1 MGKIFTLKKLFNL
14 RRINFKLMINQY
26 KKNAKLVL
34 SNGTVFPGFS
44 FGATGTAVGE
54 IVFNTGMTGYQEV
67 ITDPSYYGQILTF
80 TYPEIGNTGI
90 NLEDSESNINVKGI
104 IVRNYSSNNSNWRS
118 LKDFNEWLVE
128 KSIVG
133 LFGIDTRALVKIL
146 RSNGSMNGV
155 LTSEDKS
162 VETCLKII
170 YETPK
175 MEGLNLSKIVS
186 SKHQYLWQNP
196 TETDFD
202 VRKRYLERIDNKLKI
217 VAIDFG
223 IKKSILNRLVSYG
236 CEILVLPS
244 NSSFEDVMSNKPDG
258 IFFSNG
264 PGDPSSVTEGID
276 LARALIEYGEIP
288 MFGICLGHQIFGLA
302 LGGSTFKL
310 PFGHRGLNH
319 PCGKDNQIEITSQNH
334 GFAIDPNSISNDL
347 VNITHYNLNDN
358 TVAGLEVKNK
368 PIFSVQYHPEAGP
381 GPHDS
386 DYLFKKFVSL
396 MLERC

>member
-1 MGKIFTLKKLFNL
+1 MFNP
-14 RRINFKLMINQY
+14 Y

-34 SNGTVFPGFS
+34 SNGIIFPGFS
-44 FGATGTAVGE
+44 FGAPGTAVGE

-90 NLEDSESNINVKGI
+90 NNEDSESLISVKGI

-118 LKDFNEWLVE
+118 LRNFNQWLVDRN
-128 KSIVG
+128 IIG
-133 LFGIDTRALVKIL
+133 LYGIDTRALVKIL

-155 LTSEDKS
+155 LTSEDET

-170 YETPK
+170 NETPK
-175 MEGLNLSKIVS
+175 MEGLNLAKEISTNE
-186 SKHQYLWQNP
+186 QYLWKNKS
-196 TETDFD
+196 ETDFD
-202 VRKRYLERIDNKLKI
+202 VRKKYSENSNKLKV

-223 IKKSILNRLVSYG
+223 IKKSILNRLVSHG
-236 CEILVLPS
+236 CEVLVLPLR
-244 NSSFEDVMSNKPDG
+244 SSLKDVLSNKPDG

-276 LARALIEYGEIP
+276 LARSLIEFGEIP

-302 LGGSTFKL
+302 LGGSTYKL
-310 PFGHRGLNH
+310 TFGHRGLNH
-319 PCGKDNQIEITSQNH
+319 PCGMKNHIEITSQNH
-334 GFAIDPNSISNDL
+334 GFAIDPNSLSNDK
-347 VNITHYNLNDN
+347 VKITHYNLNDN

-386 DYLFKKFVSL
+386 DYLFNKFVSL

>member
-1 MGKIFTLKKLFNL
+1 
-14 RRINFKLMINQY
+14 MINPY

-34 SNGTVFPGFS
+34 SNGIIFPGFS
-44 FGATGTAVGE
+44 FGAKGTAIGE

-80 TYPEIGNTGI
+80 TYPEIGNTGV
-90 NLEDSESNINVKGI
+90 NLEDSESSNCVKGI

-118 LKDFNEWLVE
+118 LKNFNNWLVE
-128 KSIVG
+128 KNIIG
-133 LFGIDTRALVKIL
+133 LYGIDTRALVKIL

-155 LTSEDKS
+155 LTSEDKTIDS
-162 VETCLKII
+162 CLKII
-170 YETPK
+170 NETPK
-175 MEGLNLSKIVS
+175 MEGLNLSKLVS
-186 SKHQYLWQNP
+186 TNQQYFWGESTTIN
-196 TETDFD
+196 FD
-202 VRKRYLERIDNKLKI
+202 IRKRYSKRPNKLKI

-223 IKKSILNRLVSYG
+223 IKKSILNRLVSHG

-244 NSSFEDVMSNKPDG
+244 RSSLNDVLSCQPNG

-264 PGDPSSVTEGID
+264 PGDPASVSEGID
-276 LARALIEYGEIP
+276 LAKSLIEHGEIP

-302 LGGSTFKL
+302 LGGSTYKL

-334 GFAIDPNSISNDL
+334 GFAIDPNSLAKDK
-347 VNITHYNLNDN
+347 VRITHYNLNDN
-358 TVAGLEVKNK
+358 TVAGLEVNNK

>member
-1 MGKIFTLKKLFNL
+1 MNNT
-14 RRINFKLMINQY
+14 Y
-26 KKNAKLVL
+26 KKNAKLIL
-34 SNGTVFPGFS
+34 SNGYIFNGFS
-44 FGATGTAVGE
+44 FGTLGTAVGE

-90 NLEDSESNINVKGI
+90 NPEDSESTSNVKGI
-104 IVRNYSSNNSNWRS
+104 IVRNYSTNNSNWRS
-118 LKDFNEWLVE
+118 QMNFNEWLVE
-128 KSIVG
+128 KNIIG
-133 LFGIDTRALVKIL
+133 LYGIDTRALVKIL

-155 LTSEDKS
+155 ITSEDIT
-162 VETCLKII
+162 VESCLKII
-170 YETPK
+170 SETPK

-186 SKHQYLWQNP
+186 TKQQYLWQDSS
-196 TETDFD
+196 ETDFD
-202 VRKRYLERIDNKLKI
+202 VRERYFDKTNKLKV

-223 IKKSILNRLVSYG
+223 IKKSILNRLVSHG

-244 NSSFEDVMSNKPDG
+244 QASLNDVLSNQPDG

-276 LARALIEYGEIP
+276 LAKSLIDYAEIP

-319 PCGKDNQIEITSQNH
+319 PCGENNQIEITSQNH
-334 GFAIDPNSISNDL
+334 GFAIDPNSLSKDI
-347 VNITHYNLNDN
+347 VKITHYNLNDN
-358 TVAGLEVKNK
+358 TVAGLEVNNK

>member
-1 MGKIFTLKKLFNL
+1 
-14 RRINFKLMINQY
+14 MINPY

-34 SNGTVFPGFS
+34 KNGITFPGFS
-44 FGATGTAVGE
+44 FGASGTAVGE

-90 NLEDSESNINVKGI
+90 NLEDSESNKSVKGI

-118 LKDFNEWLVE
+118 FKNFNQWLVE
-128 KSIVG
+128 KNIIG
-133 LFGIDTRALVKIL
+133 LYGIDTRALVKIL
-146 RSNGSMNGV
+146 RSNGSMNGA
-155 LTSEDKS
+155 LTSENNT
-162 VETCLKII
+162 VETCLELIHK
-170 YETPK
+170 TPK
-175 MEGLNLSKIVS
+175 MEGLNLSIKVS
-186 SKHQYLWQNP
+186 TKQQYLWQNQS
-196 TETDFD
+196 ETDFD
-202 VRKRYLERIDNKLKI
+202 VRKKYLEKQNRLKI

-223 IKKSILNRLVSYG
+223 IKKSILNRLVSHG
-236 CEILVLPS
+236 CDVLVLPS
-244 NSSFEDVMSNKPDG
+244 RSSLKDVLSNKPDG
-258 IFFSNG
+258 VFFSNG

-276 LARALIEYGEIP
+276 LARSLINHGEIP

-302 LGGSTFKL
+302 LGGSTYKL
-310 PFGHRGLNH
+310 SFGHRGLNH
-319 PCGKDNQIEITSQNH
+319 PCGKNNQIEITSQNH
-334 GFAIDPNSISNDL
+334 GFAIDPNSLSKDK
-347 VNITHYNLNDN
+347 VKITHYNLNDN
-358 TVAGLEVKNK
+358 TVAGLEVINK

>member
-1 MGKIFTLKKLFNL
+1 
-14 RRINFKLMINQY
+14 MINTY

-34 SNGTVFPGFS
+34 SNGFIFPGFS
-44 FGATGTAVGE
+44 FGATGTAFGE

-67 ITDPSYYGQILTF
+67 ITDPSYHGQILTF

-90 NLEDSESNINVKGI
+90 NHEDSESSTSVKGI
-104 IVRNYSSNNSNWRS
+104 IVRNFSSNNSNWRCS
-118 LKDFNEWLVE
+118 KNFNEWLVE
-128 KSIVG
+128 NNIIG
-133 LFGIDTRALVKIL
+133 LYGIDTRALVKIL
-146 RSNGSMNGV
+146 RSNGSMNCV
-155 LTSEDKS
+155 LTSEDLTLES
-162 VETCLKII
+162 CLKII
-170 YETPK
+170 NETPK
-175 MEGLNLSKIVS
+175 MEGLNLSTVVS
-186 SKHQYLWQNP
+186 TKQQYLWQRP

-202 VRKRYLERIDNKLKI
+202 VRKKYSEKRKKLKV

-223 IKKSILNRLVSYG
+223 IKKSILNRLVSHG

-244 NSSFEDVMSNKPDG
+244 RASLQNVLSNEPDG

-276 LARALIEYGEIP
+276 LAKSLIEYGEIP

-302 LGGSTFKL
+302 LGGSTYKL

-319 PCGKDNQIEITSQNH
+319 PCGKNNKIDITSQNH
-334 GFAIDPNSISNDL
+334 GFAIHPNSLSNDIAK
-347 VNITHYNLNDN
+347 ITHYNLNDN
-358 TVAGLEVKNK
+358 TVAGLEVNNK
-368 PIFSVQYHPEAGP
+368 PIFSVQYHPESGP

-386 DYLFKKFVSL
+386 DHLFQKFVSL

>member
-1 MGKIFTLKKLFNL
+1 
-14 RRINFKLMINQY
+14 MINSF

-34 SNGTVFPGFS
+34 SNGNVFPGFS
-44 FGATGTAVGE
+44 FGSTGTAVGE

-67 ITDPSYYGQILTF
+67 ITDPSYFGQILTF

-90 NLEDSESNINVKGI
+90 NLEDSESDINVKGI
-104 IVRNYSSNNSNWRS
+104 IVRNYSSNISNWRS
-118 LKDFNEWLVE
+118 CKNFDLWLNE
-128 KSIVG
+128 KNIIG
-133 LFGIDTRALVKIL
+133 LYGIDTRALVKIL
-146 RSNGSMNGV
+146 RSSGSMNGI
-155 LTSEDKS
+155 LTTEEKT
-162 VETCLKII
+162 VESCLKIVND
-170 YETPK
+170 TPK

-186 SKHQYLWQNP
+186 TKQEYLWRNP
-196 TETDFD
+196 TDTNFD
-202 VRKRYLERIDNKLKI
+202 VRKSYYEKPIKLKV

-223 IKKSILNRLVSYG
+223 IKKSILNRLVSHG

-244 NSSFEDVMSNKPDG
+244 RSSLKDVLSNKPDG

-264 PGDPSSVTEGID
+264 PGDPSSVSEGID
-276 LARALIEYGEIP
+276 LARSLIKHGKIP

-302 LGGSTFKL
+302 LGGSTYKL

-319 PCGKDNQIEITSQNH
+319 PCGKSNQIEITSQNH
-334 GFAIDPNSISNDL
+334 GFAIDPNSLSKEI
-347 VNITHYNLNDN
+347 VKITHYNLNDS
-358 TVAGLEVKNK
+358 TVAGLEVNNK

>member
-1 MGKIFTLKKLFNL
+1 
-14 RRINFKLMINQY
+14 MINPF

-34 SNGTVFPGFS
+34 SNGNIFPGFS
-44 FGATGTAVGE
+44 FGALGTAVGE

-80 TYPEIGNTGI
+80 TYPEIGNTGV

-104 IVRNYSSNNSNWRS
+104 IVRNHSSNNSNWRS
-118 LKDFNEWLVE
+118 QKSFNQWLVE
-128 KSIVG
+128 KNIVG
-133 LFGIDTRALVKIL
+133 LYGIDTRALVKIL

-155 LTSEDKS
+155 LTSEDKT
-162 VETCLKII
+162 VESCLKII
-170 YETPK
+170 SDTPK
-175 MEGLNLSKIVS
+175 MEGLNLSKVVS
-186 SKHQYLWQNP
+186 TKQQYLWQNS
-196 TETDFD
+196 TGTDFD
-202 VRKRYLERIDNKLKI
+202 VRKRYSEKTNKLKI

-223 IKKSILNRLVSYG
+223 IKKSILNRLVSHG
-236 CEILVLPS
+236 CEILVLPPH
-244 NSSFEDVMSNKPDG
+244 SSIKDVLSHKPNG

-264 PGDPSSVTEGID
+264 PGDPSSVSEGID
-276 LARALIEYGEIP
+276 LAKSLIEYGEIP
-288 MFGICLGHQIFGLA
+288 LFGICLGHQIFGLA
-302 LGGSTFKL
+302 LGGSTYKL

-319 PCGKDNQIEITSQNH
+319 PCGRGNQIEITSQNH
-334 GFAIDPNSISNDL
+334 GFAIDPNSLPKDI
-347 VNITHYNLNDN
+347 VKITHYNLNDS
-358 TVAGLEVKNK
+358 TVAGLEVNNK

>member
-1 MGKIFTLKKLFNL
+1 
-14 RRINFKLMINQY
+14 MINPY

-34 SNGTVFPGFS
+34 SNGIVFPGFF
-44 FGATGTAVGE
+44 FGASGTAIGE

-90 NLEDSESNINVKGI
+90 NFEDSESNINVKGI
-104 IVRNYSSNNSNWRS
+104 IVRNFSSNSSNWRS
-118 LKDFNEWLVE
+118 KKNFNEWLVE
-128 KSIVG
+128 KNIIG
-133 LFGIDTRALVKIL
+133 LYGIDTRALVKIL

-155 LTSEDKS
+155 LTSEDRTLES
-162 VETCLKII
+162 CLKII
-170 YETPK
+170 NETPK
-175 MEGLNLSKIVS
+175 MEGLNLSKVVS
-186 SKHQYLWQNP
+186 IKQQYLWQNH

-202 VRKRYLERIDNKLKI
+202 VRKIYSEKPNTLKV

-223 IKKSILNRLVSYG
+223 IKKSILNRFVSHG
-236 CEILVLPS
+236 CEILVLPAQ
-244 NSSFEDVMSNKPDG
+244 SSLNDVLSNKPDG

-276 LARALIEYGEIP
+276 LARSLIEYGEIP

-302 LGGSTFKL
+302 LGGSTYKL

-319 PCGKDNQIEITSQNH
+319 PCGKNSQIEITSQNH
-334 GFAIDPNSISNDL
+334 GFAIDPNSLSKDI
-347 VNITHYNLNDN
+347 VKITHYNLNDN
-358 TVAGLEVKNK
+358 TVAGLEVNNK

>member
-1 MGKIFTLKKLFNL
+1 M
-14 RRINFKLMINQY
+14 
-26 KKNAKLVL
+26 
-34 SNGTVFPGFS
+34 S
-44 FGATGTAVGE
+44 
-54 IVFNTGMTGYQEV
+54 GYQEV
-67 ITDPSYYGQILTF
+67 ITDPSYFGQILTF

-90 NLEDSESNINVKGI
+90 NIEDCESDITVKGI
-104 IVRNYSSNNSNWRS
+104 IVRNYSNNSSNWRC
-118 LKDFNEWLVE
+118 LKNFNQWLIE
-128 KSIVG
+128 KNIIG
-133 LFGIDTRALVKIL
+133 LYGIDTRALVKVL

-155 LTSEDKS
+155 LTSDNITSER
-162 VETCLKII
+162 CLKII
-170 YETPK
+170 NETPK
-175 MEGLNLSKIVS
+175 MEGLNLSKEVTT
-186 SKHQYLWQNP
+186 KQKYLWRNT
-196 TETDFD
+196 TETNFD
-202 VRKRYLERIDNKLKI
+202 VRKRCSEKFKKLKI

-223 IKKSILNRLVSYG
+223 IKKSILNRLVSHG

-244 NSSFEDVMSNKPDG
+244 RSSINDVLSNNPDG

-264 PGDPSSVTEGID
+264 PGDPSSVTEGIN
-276 LARALIEYGEIP
+276 LARSLIEYGEIP

-319 PCGKDNQIEITSQNH
+319 PCGKDSQIEITSQNH
-334 GFAIDPNSISNDL
+334 GFAIDPDSLPKDI
-347 VNITHYNLNDN
+347 VKVTHYNLNDN
-358 TVAGLEVKNK
+358 TVAGLQVNNK

>member
-1 MGKIFTLKKLFNL
+1 MLNPF
-14 RRINFKLMINQY
+14 

-34 SNGTVFPGFS
+34 NNGIIFPGFS
-44 FGATGTAVGE
+44 FGAKGTVVGE

-90 NLEDSESNINVKGI
+90 NLEDSESDITVKGI

-118 LKDFNEWLVE
+118 LKNFNQWLIE
-128 KSIVG
+128 NDIIG
-133 LFGIDTRALVKIL
+133 LYGIDTRALVKIL

-155 LTSEDKS
+155 LTSEERT
-162 VETCLKII
+162 VESCLKII
-170 YETPK
+170 NKTPK
-175 MEGLNLSKIVS
+175 MEGLNLSKVVS
-186 SKHQYLWQNP
+186 TQKQYFWQNH
-196 TETDFD
+196 TETEFD
-202 VRKRYLERIDNKLKI
+202 VRKQYSGKPHNLKV

-223 IKKSILNRLVSYG
+223 IKKSILNRLVSHG
-236 CEILVLPS
+236 CEIQVLPS
-244 NSSFEDVMSNKPDG
+244 RSTLNDVLSHNPDG

-264 PGDPSSVTEGID
+264 PGDPSTVVEGID
-276 LARALIEYGEIP
+276 LAKSLIEYGEIP

-302 LGGSTFKL
+302 LGGSTYKL

-319 PCGKDNQIEITSQNH
+319 PCGKNSQIEITSQNH
-334 GFAIDPNSISNDL
+334 GFAIDPKSLSKD
-347 VNITHYNLNDN
+347 VVKITHHNLNDS
-358 TVAGLEVKNK
+358 TVAGLEVNNK

>member
-1 MGKIFTLKKLFNL
+1 MN
-14 RRINFKLMINQY
+14 NPY

-34 SNGTVFPGFS
+34 SNGITFPGFT
-44 FGATGTAVGE
+44 FGASGTTVGE

-67 ITDPSYYGQILTF
+67 ITDPSYFGQIITF

-90 NLEDSESNINVKGI
+90 NLEDSESGICVKGL
-104 IVRNYSSNNSNWRS
+104 IVRNYSSNKSNWRS
-118 LKDFNEWLVE
+118 VKSFNQWLVE
-128 KSIVG
+128 KNIIG
-133 LFGIDTRALVKIL
+133 LYGIDTRALVKIL

-155 LTSEDKS
+155 LTSEDKTLES
-162 VETCLKII
+162 CLKMI

-175 MEGLNLSKIVS
+175 MEGLNLSKEVS
-186 SKHQYLWQNP
+186 TEQQYLWQYP

-202 VRKRYLERIDNKLKI
+202 VRKEYSENKKKLKI

-223 IKKSILNRLVSYG
+223 IKKSILNRLVSHG

-244 NSSFEDVMSNKPDG
+244 RSSFKDVLSNNPDG

-276 LARALIEYGEIP
+276 LAKKLIEYGEIP

-302 LGGSTFKL
+302 LGGSTYKL

-319 PCGKDNQIEITSQNH
+319 PCGMNNQIEITSQNH
-334 GFAIDPNSISNDL
+334 GFAIDPNSLPKDIVKL
-347 VNITHYNLNDN
+347 THYNLNDN
-358 TVAGLEVKNK
+358 TVAGLEVNNK
-368 PIFSVQYHPEAGP
+368 PIFSVQYHPEASP